1 MIDLEHLLRRL
12 TDPFNPESRYYW
24 PLVAAAFVAIAAN
37 VAWYY
42 WKQRGPVP
50 PPERELR
57 PWAMWV
63 NVIFLIWVLVLLI
76 AKTPFVTIPISL
88 LVNLAILGVMYLYW
102 LPPRET
108 AWARE
113 QRRLRYIPKPER
125 RKKRRR

>member
-1 MIDLEHLLRRL
+1 MIDFEHLLRRL

-24 PLVAAAFVAIAAN
+24 PLAVAAFAAIAAN

-42 WKQRGPVP
+42 WKQSGSVP

-57 PWAMWV
+57 PWAMWI
-63 NVIFLIWVLVLLI
+63 NIIFLIWVLVLLI
-76 AKTPFVTIPISL
+76 AKLPFATTVVSL
-88 LVNLAILGVMYLYW
+88 LVNLGILVFLYLYR

-125 RKKRRR
+125 RKRRRR

>member
-24 PLVAAAFVAIAAN
+24 PLAIAAFAAIAAN

-42 WKQRGPVP
+42 WKQRGPVA
-50 PPERELR
+50 PPERDLR
-57 PWAMWV
+57 PWAMWI
-63 NVIFLIWVLVLLI
+63 NVIFLIWVLVLLL
-76 AKTPFVTIPISL
+76 AKVPILTVVLSL
-88 LVNLAILGVMYLYW
+88 LVNLGILGYLYLYW

-108 AWARE
+108 FWARE

-125 RKKRRR
+125 RKRRRR